1 MRKRWIDSLIP
12 FIFVFLTFFSFRT
25 YFFQNTVPLPFNLL
39 VFYYSP
45 WKYETGYGLRIPNKP
60 LGYDNVKLFY
70 PLRKFTIDQ
79 MRSGRI
85 PLWNP
90 FVFSGNVHLATYQ
103 SSVLYPLNIFYFIL
117 PTMDAWTVLI
127 LLQPILSGWFTYLFL
142 RSLTLSRNA
151 SFFGALGFAFSGWM
165 IAMWEEVLVLVH
177 SFLWLPLALYAS
189 NLLWEK
195 KFQRRGILLLILALT
210 MSVLAGFLQM
220 SIYVFSAILLWNVY
234 RWFTYKDNIHRNKIA
249 FHVGVCIVLST
260 FLSAI
265 QWVPALEAYVLSAR
279 GTTDAANLFQ
289 MFLSPLS
296 HLITFIVSDFWGNPG
311 SYNYF
316 SKIRYIQER
325 TIYIGIFVLIFALFA
340 FFKRTKGDHL
350 FWKIFTVVTLS
361 LGFAL
366 PTSWIWYT
374 FRVPILSVAQPARI
388 FALSTFGMCVLAGYG
403 IDKWQKYH
411 GWKEVK
417 RILVFVFLVI
427 FLLFFFTL
435 SMRFISGQP
444 QLLSLCHCD
453 PKQVIAYATISFRN
467 LILPGISTIFVFIS
481 FVFFR
486 KRPIIFYSFVYLVTI
501 FGGFYYANKILYF
514 SERQFE
520 FPSVAPIVKLKELS
534 GLNRV
539 WTYGE
544 AHVMRNILSY
554 YGIYSPEGYDA
565 LFLERYGE
573 LINTIKSGGTA
584 TSQINRTDVDFS
596 EVGPFEPMTKNQY
609 RLRVMSLLG
618 VKYILALKSAA
629 GSTTTEQEQ
638 FPSSLFSLVW
648 SNENWRIW
656 EYRQALPRAFF
667 VSNYII
673 EEDPQKIADYLFNP
687 LFQIQNTLILESQP
701 KEFES
706 VINSASG
713 EVVIARYEPQTVD
726 VSVSAK
732 QNGFL
737 FLSDTYYPGW
747 KALVDGRKTNIYRA
761 DYAFRAVPVSAG
773 NHTVRFVYD
782 PISFKIGL
790 GTSAIAFVVALLFIL
805 KLFRESQ

>member
-1 MRKRWIDSLIP
+1 MKKRWTDSFIL

-25 YFFQNTVPLPFNLL
+25 YFFQHKVPLPFNLL

-45 WKYETGYGLRIPNKP
+45 WKNEKGYGLHIPNKP

-79 MRSGRI
+79 MRLGRI

-103 SSVLYPLNIFYFIL
+103 SSTLYPLNIFYFIL

-127 LLQPILSGWFTYLFL
+127 LLQPMLSGWFTYFFL
-142 RSLTLSRNA
+142 RSLELSRNA

-195 KFQRRGILLLILALT
+195 KFRRRGTFLLILALT
-210 MSVLAGFLQM
+210 MSVLAGFFQI
-220 SIYVFSAILLWNVY
+220 SIYVFSTVLFWNIY
-234 RWFTYKDNIHRNKIA
+234 RWFTHNDKLDRNKIA
-249 FHVGVCIVLST
+249 FRAGVCIVLSI
-260 FLSAI
+260 FLSAV
-265 QWVPALEAYVLSAR
+265 QWLPALEAYVLSAR

-296 HLITFIVSDFWGNPG
+296 HLITFIVPDFWGNPG

-316 SKIRYIQER
+316 SKIQYIQER
-325 TIYIGIFVLIFALFA
+325 TIYVGIFVLIFALFTL
-340 FFKRTKGDHL
+340 FKRTKGDQL

-366 PTSWIWYT
+366 PTSWIWYM

-388 FALSTFGMCVLAGYG
+388 FALSTFGICVLAGFG
-403 IDKWQKYH
+403 IDEWQKYPSR
-411 GWKEVK
+411 KVIR
-417 RILVFVFLVI
+417 RILLCI
-427 FLLFFFTL
+427 SLLILLLFLFTV

-444 QLLSLCHCD
+444 RLLSLCHCD
-453 PKQVIAYATISFRN
+453 PKQVIAYATISLRN
-467 LILPGISTIFVFIS
+467 LILPGISTIFVLIS

-486 KRPIIFYSFVYLVTI
+486 KRPIIFYSFVYILTI

-520 FPSVAPIVKLKELS
+520 FPTVAPIVKLKELS

-539 WTYGE
+539 WSYGE

-554 YGIYSPEGYDA
+554 YGLYSPEGYDA
-565 LFLERYGE
+565 LFSERYGE
-573 LINTIKSGGTA
+573 LINTIKSNGTV
-584 TSQINRTDVDFS
+584 TSHINRTDVDFS
-596 EVGPFEPMTKNQY
+596 EVGSNEPMTKNQY
-609 RLRVMSLLG
+609 RLRIMSLLG
-618 VKYILALKSAA
+618 VKYILAFKPEA
-629 GSTTTEQEQ
+629 GSKASEQEQ
-638 FPSSLFSLVW
+638 FPGSLFALVW

-656 EYRQALPRAFF
+656 EYNQALPRAFF
-667 VSNYII
+667 ASNYIV
-673 EEDPQKIADYLFNP
+673 EEDPQKMVDYLFDP

-701 KEFES
+701 KEFKSEDGG
-706 VINSASG
+706 SG
-713 EVVIARYEPQTVD
+713 EVTIVNYQPQTIEIA
-726 VSVSAK
+726 VSAK
-732 QNGFL
+732 QNGYL
-737 FLSDTYYPGW
+737 FLSDTYYLGW

-761 DYAFRAVPVSAG
+761 DYAFRAVPVSVG

-805 KLFRESQ
+805 KLSRESQ